1 MQSFKY
7 SKGCNLI
14 MQKHIIKKQKARG
27 HCLLSVPKEL
37 AKKMADI
44 EFFQAKIDEDGCL
57 RFEPIE
63 I

>member
-7 SKGCNLI
+7 SKVCHFI
-14 MQKHIIKKQKARG
+14 MPTHIIKKQKARG
-27 HCLLSVPKEL
+27 HCLLSIPKEL

-57 RFEPIE
+57 RFEPIAL
-63 I
+63 